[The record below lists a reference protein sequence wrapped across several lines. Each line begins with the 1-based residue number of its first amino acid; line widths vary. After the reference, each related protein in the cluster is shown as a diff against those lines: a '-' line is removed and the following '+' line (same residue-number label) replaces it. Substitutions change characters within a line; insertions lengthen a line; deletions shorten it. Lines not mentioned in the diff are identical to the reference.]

1 VKDEEVFIN
10 TGDVNHPEEDV
21 DDPEEVYFLQPE
33 IPPESPPLVSM
44 LRKCILDITRGDSF
58 DII

>member
-1 VKDEEVFIN
+1 MFIN